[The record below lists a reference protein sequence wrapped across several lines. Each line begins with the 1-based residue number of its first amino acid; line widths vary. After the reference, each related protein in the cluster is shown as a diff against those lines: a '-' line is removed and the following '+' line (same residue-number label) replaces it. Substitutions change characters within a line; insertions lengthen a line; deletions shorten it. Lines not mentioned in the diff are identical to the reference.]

1 MKNTRKMMAFL
12 IGITLLTISPAYA
25 DHDRAVT
32 TEQMPRQAQE
42 FIARYFPG
50 EKIAYAK
57 KESDFFE
64 VIYEVMFTNGSKVEF
79 RRNGAWKEVDCRYSS
94 LPAGIVSMPIET
106 KVQELYPGAA
116 VIKIE
121 RDKQEVEVKLNNG
134 MELTFDRSHNMVR
147 RSDCRSASFFLH
159 RKDRLWCAAEFK
171 NARTEAGMI
180 TRKSLD

>member
-1 MKNTRKMMAFL
+1 MAFL

-79 RRNGAWKEVDCRYSS
+79 RRNGAWKEVDCRYFDADRNQSTGAVS
-94 LPAGIVSMPIET
+94 GCCGHQNRTRQAGGRG
-106 KVQELYPGAA
+106 Q
-116 VIKIE
+116 
-121 RDKQEVEVKLNNG
+121 VE
-134 MELTFDRSHNMVR
+134 
-147 RSDCRSASFFLH
+147 
-159 RKDRLWCAAEFK
+159 
-171 NARTEAGMI
+171 
-180 TRKSLD
+180 

>member
-64 VIYEVMFTNGSKVEF
+64 VIYEVMFTNGSKVETE
-79 RRNGAWKEVDCRYSS
+79 RGKRW
-94 LPAGIVSMPIET
+94 I
-106 KVQELYPGAA
+106 A
-116 VIKIE
+116 VI
-121 RDKQEVEVKLNNG
+121 RRYPQES
-134 MELTFDRSHNMVR
+134 FRCRSKPKYRSCIRALRSSKSNATSR
-147 RSDCRSASFFLH
+147 RSRSS
-159 RKDRLWCAAEFK
+159 
-171 NARTEAGMI
+171 
-180 TRKSLD
+180 

>member
-64 VIYEVMFTNGSKVEF
+64 CHLRSDVYERQQGRVPSKRSVERGGLPLF
-79 RRNGAWKEVDCRYSS
+79 VVTRRNRFDADRNQSTGAVSGCCGHQNRTRQ
-94 LPAGIVSMPIET
+94 AGGRG
-106 KVQELYPGAA
+106 Q
-116 VIKIE
+116 
-121 RDKQEVEVKLNNG
+121 VE
-134 MELTFDRSHNMVR
+134 
-147 RSDCRSASFFLH
+147 
-159 RKDRLWCAAEFK
+159 
-171 NARTEAGMI
+171 
-180 TRKSLD
+180 

>member
-25 DHDRAVT
+25 DHDLSIRRQR
-32 TEQMPRQAQE
+32 QMCIRD
-42 FIARYFPG
+42 R
-50 EKIAYAK
+50 
-57 KESDFFE
+57 
-64 VIYEVMFTNGSKVEF
+64 FTNGSKVEF

-134 MELTFDRSHNMVR
+134 MELTFDRSHNLIGI
-147 RSDCRSASFFLH
+147 D
-159 RKDRLWCAAEFK
+159 D
-171 NARTEAGMI
+171 
-180 TRKSLD
+180 

>member
-1 MKNTRKMMAFL
+1 MMAFL

-32 TEQMPRQAQE
+32 TEQMPRQVQE

-94 LPAGIVSMPIET
+94 VP
-106 KVQELYPGAA
+106 AA
-116 VIKIE
+116 VVPAQIAQYVSGHYPDASIVQID
-121 RDKQEVEVKLNNG
+121 RDKHDYEVKLSNG
-134 MELTFDRSHNMVR
+134 LELTFDLKFNLI
-147 RSDCRSASFFLH
+147 DI
-159 RKDRLWCAAEFK
+159 D
-171 NARTEAGMI
+171 
-180 TRKSLD
+180 D

>member
-64 VIYEVMFTNGSKVEF
+64 VIYEVMFTNGSK
-79 RRNGAWKEVDCRYSS
+79 EVDCRYSS

-134 MELTFDRSHNMVR
+134 MELTFDRSHNLIGI
-147 RSDCRSASFFLH
+147 D
-159 RKDRLWCAAEFK
+159 D
-171 NARTEAGMI
+171 
-180 TRKSLD
+180 

>member
-79 RRNGAWKEVDCRYSS
+79 RRNGAWKEVESFRCRSKPKYRSCIRVLRSS
-94 LPAGIVSMPIET
+94 KSNATS
-106 KVQELYPGAA
+106 
-116 VIKIE
+116 
-121 RDKQEVEVKLNNG
+121 
-134 MELTFDRSHNMVR
+134 R
-147 RSDCRSASFFLH
+147 RSRSS
-159 RKDRLWCAAEFK
+159 
-171 NARTEAGMI
+171 
-180 TRKSLD
+180 

>member
-1 MKNTRKMMAFL
+1 MPITTVRSQPNRCRDRRKSSL
-12 IGITLLTISPAYA
+12 PGI
-25 DHDRAVT
+25 
-32 TEQMPRQAQE
+32 
-42 FIARYFPG
+42 FPV

-134 MELTFDRSHNMVR
+134 MELTFDRSH
-147 RSDCRSASFFLH
+147 
-159 RKDRLWCAAEFK
+159 
-171 NARTEAGMI
+171 T
-180 TRKSLD
+180 

>member
-64 VIYEVMFTNGSKVEF
+64 VIYEVMFTNGARSSSVETE
-79 RRNGAWKEVDCRYSS
+79 RGKRW
-94 LPAGIVSMPIET
+94 I
-106 KVQELYPGAA
+106 A
-116 VIKIE
+116 VI
-121 RDKQEVEVKLNNG
+121 RRYPQE
-134 MELTFDRSHNMVR
+134 
-147 RSDCRSASFFLH
+147 SF
-159 RKDRLWCAAEFK
+159 RC
-171 NARTEAGMI
+171 
-180 TRKSLD
+180 

>member
-79 RRNGAWKEVDCRYSS
+79 RRNGVERGG
-94 LPAGIVSMPIET
+94 LPLFVVTRRNRFDADRNQSTGAVSGCCGHQNRTRQAGGRG
-106 KVQELYPGAA
+106 Q
-116 VIKIE
+116 
-121 RDKQEVEVKLNNG
+121 VE
-134 MELTFDRSHNMVR
+134 
-147 RSDCRSASFFLH
+147 
-159 RKDRLWCAAEFK
+159 
-171 NARTEAGMI
+171 
-180 TRKSLD
+180 

>member
-79 RRNGAWKEVDCRYSS
+79 RRNQSTGAVSGCCGHQNRTRQ
-94 LPAGIVSMPIET
+94 AGGRG
-106 KVQELYPGAA
+106 Q
-116 VIKIE
+116 
-121 RDKQEVEVKLNNG
+121 VE
-134 MELTFDRSHNMVR
+134 
-147 RSDCRSASFFLH
+147 
-159 RKDRLWCAAEFK
+159 
-171 NARTEAGMI
+171 
-180 TRKSLD
+180 

>member
-79 RRNGAWKEVDCRYSS
+79 RRNGAWKEVVPLFVVTRRNRFDADRNQSTGAVSGCCGHQNRTRQ
-94 LPAGIVSMPIET
+94 AGGRG
-106 KVQELYPGAA
+106 Q
-116 VIKIE
+116 
-121 RDKQEVEVKLNNG
+121 VE
-134 MELTFDRSHNMVR
+134 
-147 RSDCRSASFFLH
+147 
-159 RKDRLWCAAEFK
+159 
-171 NARTEAGMI
+171 
-180 TRKSLD
+180 

>member
-1 MKNTRKMMAFL
+1 MAFL

-79 RRNGAWKEVDCRYSS
+79 RRNGAWSG
-94 LPAGIVSMPIET
+94 LPLFVVTRRNRFDADRNQSTGAVSGCCGHQNRTRQAGGRG
-106 KVQELYPGAA
+106 Q
-116 VIKIE
+116 
-121 RDKQEVEVKLNNG
+121 VE
-134 MELTFDRSHNMVR
+134 
-147 RSDCRSASFFLH
+147 
-159 RKDRLWCAAEFK
+159 
-171 NARTEAGMI
+171 
-180 TRKSLD
+180 

>member
-57 KESDFFE
+57 KESD
-64 VIYEVMFTNGSKVEF
+64 IYTLPYHSLKKLL
-79 RRNGAWKEVDCRYSS
+79 RRLC
-94 LPAGIVSMPIET
+94 
-106 KVQELYPGAA
+106 
-116 VIKIE
+116 
-121 RDKQEVEVKLNNG
+121 
-134 MELTFDRSHNMVR
+134 
-147 RSDCRSASFFLH
+147 FFLNLAIF
-159 RKDRLWCAAEFK
+159 R
-171 NARTEAGMI
+171 
-180 TRKSLD
+180 

>member
-32 TEQMPRQAQE
+32 TEQMPRQVQE

-79 RRNGAWKEVDCRYSS
+79 RRNGAWKRGG
-94 LPAGIVSMPIET
+94 LPLFVVTRRNRFDADRNQSTGAVSGCCGHQNRTRQAGGRG
-106 KVQELYPGAA
+106 Q
-116 VIKIE
+116 
-121 RDKQEVEVKLNNG
+121 VE
-134 MELTFDRSHNMVR
+134 
-147 RSDCRSASFFLH
+147 
-159 RKDRLWCAAEFK
+159 
-171 NARTEAGMI
+171 
-180 TRKSLD
+180 

>member
-94 LPAGIVSMPIET
+94 VP
-106 KVQELYPGAA
+106 AA
-116 VIKIE
+116 VVPAQIAQYVSGHYPDASIVQID
-121 RDKQEVEVKLNNG
+121 RDKHDYEVKLSNG
-134 MELTFDRSHNMVR
+134 LELTFDLKFNLI
-147 RSDCRSASFFLH
+147 DI
-159 RKDRLWCAAEFK
+159 D
-171 NARTEAGMI
+171 
-180 TRKSLD
+180 D

>member
-94 LPAGIVSMPIET
+94 LPAGIVDADRNQST
-106 KVQELYPGAA
+106 GAVSGCCGHQNRTRQA
-116 VIKIE
+116 GG
-121 RDKQEVEVKLNNG
+121 RGQVE
-134 MELTFDRSHNMVR
+134 
-147 RSDCRSASFFLH
+147 
-159 RKDRLWCAAEFK
+159 
-171 NARTEAGMI
+171 
-180 TRKSLD
+180 

>member
-94 LPAGIVSMPIET
+94 LPAGNRFDADRNQSTGAVSGCCGHQNRT
-106 KVQELYPGAA
+106 RQAGG
-116 VIKIE
+116 
-121 RDKQEVEVKLNNG
+121 RGQVE
-134 MELTFDRSHNMVR
+134 
-147 RSDCRSASFFLH
+147 
-159 RKDRLWCAAEFK
+159 
-171 NARTEAGMI
+171 
-180 TRKSLD
+180 

>member
-94 LPAGIVSMPIET
+94 LPAGIGFDADRNQSTGAVSGCCGHQNRT
-106 KVQELYPGAA
+106 RQAGG
-116 VIKIE
+116 
-121 RDKQEVEVKLNNG
+121 RGQVE
-134 MELTFDRSHNMVR
+134 
-147 RSDCRSASFFLH
+147 
-159 RKDRLWCAAEFK
+159 
-171 NARTEAGMI
+171 
-180 TRKSLD
+180 

>member
-57 KESDFFE
+57 KESNFFE
-64 VIYEVMFTNGSKVEF
+64 VIYEVMFSKRSVERGGLPLF
-79 RRNGAWKEVDCRYSS
+79 VVTRRNRFDADRNQSTGAVSGCCGHQNRTRQ
-94 LPAGIVSMPIET
+94 AGGRG
-106 KVQELYPGAA
+106 Q
-116 VIKIE
+116 
-121 RDKQEVEVKLNNG
+121 VE
-134 MELTFDRSHNMVR
+134 
-147 RSDCRSASFFLH
+147 
-159 RKDRLWCAAEFK
+159 
-171 NARTEAGMI
+171 
-180 TRKSLD
+180 

>member
-79 RRNGAWKEVDCRYSS
+79 RQTERGKRWIAVIRRYPQESF
-94 LPAGIVSMPIET
+94 PMPIET
-106 KVQELYPGAA
+106 KVQEDCIRVLRSSKSNAT
-116 VIKIE
+116 
-121 RDKQEVEVKLNNG
+121 KQEVEVKLNNG
-134 MELTFDRSHNMVR
+134 MELNF
-147 RSDCRSASFFLH
+147 
-159 RKDRLWCAAEFK
+159 
-171 NARTEAGMI
+171 
-180 TRKSLD
+180 

>member
-1 MKNTRKMMAFL
+1 MKNTRKMRAFL

-134 MELTFDRSHNMVR
+134 MELTFDRSHNLIGI
-147 RSDCRSASFFLH
+147 D
-159 RKDRLWCAAEFK
+159 D
-171 NARTEAGMI
+171 
-180 TRKSLD
+180 

>member
-94 LPAGIVSMPIET
+94 LPAGIDADRNQSTGAVSGCCGHQNRT
-106 KVQELYPGAA
+106 RQAGG
-116 VIKIE
+116 
-121 RDKQEVEVKLNNG
+121 RGQVE
-134 MELTFDRSHNMVR
+134 
-147 RSDCRSASFFLH
+147 
-159 RKDRLWCAAEFK
+159 
-171 NARTEAGMI
+171 
-180 TRKSLD
+180 

>member
-94 LPAGIVSMPIET
+94 FDADRNQSTGAVSGCCGHQNRTRQAGGRG
-106 KVQELYPGAA
+106 Q
-116 VIKIE
+116 
-121 RDKQEVEVKLNNG
+121 VE
-134 MELTFDRSHNMVR
+134 
-147 RSDCRSASFFLH
+147 
-159 RKDRLWCAAEFK
+159 
-171 NARTEAGMI
+171 
-180 TRKSLD
+180 

>member
-79 RRNGAWKEVDCRYSS
+79 RRNGAWKEVDCPLFVVTRRNRFDADRNQSTGAVS
-94 LPAGIVSMPIET
+94 GCCGHQNRTRQAGGRG
-106 KVQELYPGAA
+106 Q
-116 VIKIE
+116 
-121 RDKQEVEVKLNNG
+121 VE
-134 MELTFDRSHNMVR
+134 
-147 RSDCRSASFFLH
+147 
-159 RKDRLWCAAEFK
+159 
-171 NARTEAGMI
+171 
-180 TRKSLD
+180 

>member
-57 KESDFFE
+57 KKAIFRSHLRSD
-64 VIYEVMFTNGSKVEF
+64 VYERQQGRVPSKRSVERGGLPLF
-79 RRNGAWKEVDCRYSS
+79 VVTRRNRFDADRNQSTGAVSGCCGHQNRTRQ
-94 LPAGIVSMPIET
+94 AGGRG
-106 KVQELYPGAA
+106 Q
-116 VIKIE
+116 
-121 RDKQEVEVKLNNG
+121 VE
-134 MELTFDRSHNMVR
+134 
-147 RSDCRSASFFLH
+147 
-159 RKDRLWCAAEFK
+159 
-171 NARTEAGMI
+171 
-180 TRKSLD
+180 

>member
-79 RRNGAWKEVDCRYSS
+79 RRNLFVVTRRNRFDADRNQSTGAVSGCCGHQNRTRQ
-94 LPAGIVSMPIET
+94 AGGRG
-106 KVQELYPGAA
+106 Q
-116 VIKIE
+116 
-121 RDKQEVEVKLNNG
+121 VE
-134 MELTFDRSHNMVR
+134 
-147 RSDCRSASFFLH
+147 
-159 RKDRLWCAAEFK
+159 
-171 NARTEAGMI
+171 
-180 TRKSLD
+180 